1 MILFGKPVPTF
12 PDHALSKKPELRS
25 GEIAANIVLG
35 ASPEAEPLGHHPQ
48 IDTQLPFALPDVVS
62 NFAAFKCREQGIG
75 HAPPSQ
81 RLPFLQLMDFA
92 A

>member
-1 MILFGKPVPTF
+1 LAAAEAALV
-12 PDHALSKKPELRS
+12 LSKKPELRS
-25 GEIAANIVLG
+25 GAVAADILLG

-48 IDTQLPFALPDVVS
+48 TETQFPLALPDVVS

-75 HAPPSQ
+75 DAPPSQ